1 MIDIHAHIL
10 PGVDDG
16 SPDMLD
22 SLLMAEMAVESGVDT
37 IIATPHSHVRRDAG
51 EHMRRIIEAFRAL
64 RKEIAARGLPLEILP
79 GMEIFCCGDLDARF
93 SEGTVLSLNGT
104 DRYLI
109 EFSFGEDA
117 ARIRRYI
124 ETVQKCGGK
133 PVIAHPE
140 RYTCLQKDL
149 SLAGEWIRMG
159 CQLQMNK
166 DSAFGAFGRKERR
179 TALQL
184 LKKRQYTYVASDAHS
199 PYGRTT
205 HLGDIKQFLEE
216 THSRAM
222 AERLLTRN
230 AQECLMRQYGEEK

>member
-16 SPDMLD
+16 SPDMFD
-22 SLLMAEMAVESGVDT
+22 SLLMAEMAVESGVNT
-37 IIATPHSHVRRDAG
+37 VIATPHSHVHRDAH
-51 EHMRRIIEAFRAL
+51 EQMRRIREAFRAL
-64 RKEIAARGLPLEILP
+64 RTEIAARGIPLEILP
-79 GMEIFCCGDLDARF
+79 GMEIFCWEDLAARF
-93 SEGTVLSLNGT
+93 DEGTVLSLNGT

-109 EFSFGEDA
+109 EFGFEEA
-117 ARIRRYI
+117 APQCRRYI
-124 ETVQKCGGK
+124 ETVRERGGR

-166 DSAFGAFGRKERR
+166 DSVFGAFGRKARR

-184 LKKRQYTYVASDAHS
+184 LKKRQYSYVASDAHS

-205 HLGDIKQFLEE
+205 HMGDIQEFLEKKYS
-216 THSRAM
+216 HVI
-222 AERLLTRN
+222 AERLLTRS
-230 AQECLMRQYGEEK
+230 AEECLLKR

>member
-22 SLLMAEMAVESGVDT
+22 SLLMAEMAAESGVTT
-37 IIATPHSHVRRDAG
+37 IIATPHSHVHRDVSA
-51 EHMRRIIEAFRAL
+51 HMRRVRDAFYAL
-64 RKEIAARGLPLEILP
+64 RAEIAARAIPVEILP
-79 GMEIFCCGDLDARF
+79 GMEIFCCEDLSARLD
-93 SEGTVLSLNGT
+93 EGTVLSLNGT

-109 EFSFGEDA
+109 EFRFEEEA
-117 ARIRRYI
+117 ARCSRYI
-124 ETVQKCGGK
+124 EIVRERGGC

-140 RYTCLQKDL
+140 RYTCLQRDL
-149 SLAGEWIRMG
+149 SLAEEWIRMG

-166 DSAFGAFGRKERR
+166 DSVFGAFGRKERR
-179 TALQL
+179 TALRL

-205 HLGDIKQFLEE
+205 HMGDIKDYLK
-216 THSRAM
+216 TKTTPAL
-222 AERLLTRN
+222 AERLLIRN
-230 AQECLMRQYGEEK
+230 AEQYLMRQVGEER

>member
-16 SPDMLD
+16 SADIFDSML
-22 SLLMAEMAVESGVDT
+22 LAEMAVESGVDT
-37 IIATPHSHVRRDAG
+37 IIATPHSHVLRDPH
-51 EHMRRIIEAFRAL
+51 EHMRRIGEAFRML

-79 GMEIFCCGDLDARF
+79 GMEIFCTGDLTERF
-93 SEGTVLSLNGT
+93 AEGTVLSLNRT
-104 DRYLI
+104 DCYLI

-117 ARIRRYI
+117 ENIRRYI
-124 ETVQKCGGK
+124 EFIREQGGR

-140 RYTCLQKDL
+140 RYTCLQKDI
-149 SLAGEWIRMG
+149 SLAGEWIRLG

-166 DSAFGAFGRKERR
+166 DSFFGAFGRKERR
-179 TALQL
+179 TALRL
-184 LKKRQYTYVASDAHS
+184 LKQRQYAYIASDAHS

-205 HLGDIKQFLEE
+205 HMGDISNYLEE
-216 THSRAM
+216 KHSRSV

-230 AQECLMRQYGEEK
+230 AEECLLRR

>member
-16 SPDMLD
+16 SRDMLD
-22 SLLMAEMAVESGVDT
+22 SLLLAEMAVESGVDT
-37 IIATPHSHVRRDAG
+37 IIATPHSHARRDAG
-51 EHMRRIIEAFRAL
+51 EHMRRIGEAFRAL
-64 RKEIAARGLPLEILP
+64 RTEIAARGLPLEILP
-79 GMEIFCCGDLDARF
+79 GMEIFCCGDLAERF
-93 SEGTVLSLNGT
+93 AEGTVLSMNRT

-117 ARIRRYI
+117 AQIRRYI
-124 ETVQKCGGK
+124 EFIRERGGR

-140 RYTCLQKDL
+140 RYTCLQKDP
-149 SLAGEWIRMG
+149 SLAGEWIRLG

-205 HLGDIKQFLEE
+205 HMGDIRQFLEE
-216 THSRAM
+216 RHSSVT

-230 AQECLMRQYGEEK
+230 AEECLLRR

>member
-22 SLLMAEMAVESGVDT
+22 SLLLAEMAVESGVDT
-37 IIATPHSHVRRDAG
+37 IIATPHSHGRRDPR
-51 EHMRRIIEAFRAL
+51 ERMRRIREAFYAL
-64 RKEIAARGLPLEILP
+64 RAELAAREIPLEILP
-79 GMEIFCCGDLDARF
+79 GMEIFCREDLAERF
-93 SEGTVLSLNGT
+93 REGTVLSLNGT

-109 EFSFGEDA
+109 EFAFEESAVKCRE
-117 ARIRRYI
+117 YI
-124 ETVQKCGGK
+124 ELVRELGGR

-140 RYTCLQKDL
+140 RYTCLQRDL
-149 SLAGEWIRMG
+149 TLAEEWIGLG

-166 DSAFGAFGRKERR
+166 DSVFGAFGRKPRR

-184 LKKRQYTYVASDAHS
+184 LKKRQYSYVASDAHS

-205 HLGDIKQFLEE
+205 HLGGIREFLEDKY
-216 THSRAM
+216 SPILAG
-222 AERLLTRN
+222 RLLKRN
-230 AQECLMRQYGEEK
+230 AEESLLRRYGEEK

>member
-16 SPDMLD
+16 SRDIID
-22 SLLMAEMAVESGVDT
+22 SILLAEMAVESGVST
-37 IIATPHSHVRRDAG
+37 IIATPHSHVRCDAH
-51 EHMRRIIEAFRAL
+51 EHMRRIGEAFRAL
-64 RKEIAARGLPLEILP
+64 RREVDDRGLPLEILP
-79 GMEIFCCGDLDARF
+79 GMEIFCCEDLPERF
-93 SEGTVLSLNGT
+93 EEGTVLSLNRT

-109 EFSFGEDA
+109 EFAFGEDA
-117 ARIRRYI
+117 AQVRRYI
-124 ETVQKCGGK
+124 EFILERGGL

-149 SLAGEWIRMG
+149 SLADEWIRLG

-166 DSAFGAFGRKERR
+166 DSVFGAFGRKERR

-205 HLGDIKQFLEE
+205 YLGDIQQFLREKQS
-216 THSRAM
+216 HDVAD
-222 AERLLTRN
+222 RLLERN
-230 AQECLMRQYGEEK
+230 AKECLLRR

>member
-51 EHMRRIIEAFRAL
+51 EHLLRIGEAFRAL
-64 RKEIAARGLPLEILP
+64 REEIAARSLPLKLLA
-79 GMEIFCCGDLDARF
+79 GMEVFCCGDLAERF
-93 SEGTVLSLNGT
+93 AEGTILPMNGT

-117 ARIRRYI
+117 AQIRRYI
-124 ETVQKCGGK
+124 ELVLERGGK
-133 PVIAHPE
+133 PIIAHPE
-140 RYTCLQKDL
+140 RYFCLQRDP
-149 SLAGEWIRMG
+149 SLAGEWIRLG

-166 DSAFGAFGRKERR
+166 DSVFGAFGRKERR
-179 TALQL
+179 TALRL
-184 LKKRQYTYVASDAHS
+184 LKQRQYTYAASDAHS

-205 HLGDIKQFLEE
+205 HLGDIRQFLEQE
-216 THSRAM
+216 HSRAA

-230 AQECLMRQYGEEK
+230 AEEYLMRRFGEEK